1 MTTRALVV
9 DDEPL
14 ARKRLRELL
23 ADFGE
28 IELVGEAVDGASAVK
43 AIDSLRPDLVF
54 LDVEMPAGSGLDVLD
69 RVAHEPAVIFTT
81 AYDKYAVTAF
91 ELHAVDYLLKPFGRE
106 RLARALE
113 RVSPAAGGSG
123 GGAADGAVK
132 TGRRA
137 RAALAA
143 KDAAQLDRILVRDRG
158 RLVPVSVR
166 DIVRL
171 EAGDDYTS
179 VHTKGRTY
187 LVYLALQDFER
198 MLDGSKYVRIHRSH
212 VVNLDHVLH
221 FTPVDGGRFQLELT
235 DGTKLP
241 VSRAYA
247 RTLRD
252 LAV

>member
-23 ADFGE
+23 ADFRGVE
-28 IELVGEAVDGASAVK
+28 CVGEAVDGASAVK

-54 LDVEMPAGSGLDVLD
+54 LDVEMPEGTGLDVLK
-69 RVAHEPAVIFTT
+69 RISHEPAVIFTT
-81 AYDKYAVTAF
+81 AYDRYAVAAF
-91 ELHAVDYLLKPFGRE
+91 ELQAVDYLLKPFGRE

-113 RVSPAAGGSG
+113 RVVPHGESS
-123 GGAADGAVK
+123 VE
-132 TGRRA
+132 RA
-137 RAALAA
+137 RAALEERSASSIE
-143 KDAAQLDRILVRDRG
+143 RILVRDRG
-158 RLVPVSVR
+158 RLVPVAVK

-198 MLDGSKYVRIHRSH
+198 MLDTSKYLRIHRSH
-212 VVNLDHVLH
+212 VVNMDHVAQ
-221 FTPVDGGRFQLELT
+221 FIPADGGRFELEMA

-247 RTLRD
+247 KALRER
-252 LAV
+252 AV

>member
-1 MTTRALVV
+1 VRALIV

-23 ADFGE
+23 ADVDSVE
-28 IELVGEAVDGASAVK
+28 CVGEAVDGASAVK
-43 AIDSLRPDLVF
+43 AIDSLKPDLVF
-54 LDVEMPAGSGLDVLD
+54 LDVEMPSGTGLEVLD
-69 RVAHEPAVIFTT
+69 LITHEPAIIFTT
-81 AYDKYAVTAF
+81 AYDKYAAAAF
-91 ELHAVDYLLKPFGRE
+91 ELQAVDYLLKPFGRE

-113 RVSPAAGGSG
+113 RIVPEGKGT
-123 GGAADGAVK
+123 AV
-132 TGRRA
+132 RA
-137 RAALAA
+137 RAALRDSD
-143 KDAAQLDRILVRDRG
+143 KPIDRILVRDRG
-158 RLVPVSVR
+158 RLVPVAVR

-198 MLDGSKYVRIHRSH
+198 MLDGTKYVRIHRSH
-212 VVNLDHVLH
+212 VVNLDHVAQ
-221 FTPVDGGRFQLELT
+221 FTPADGGRFQLEMA

-247 RTLRD
+247 KVLRER
-252 LAV
+252 AV

>member
-1 MTTRALVV
+1 MRALIV

-23 ADFGE
+23 ADVDSVE
-28 IELVGEAVDGASAVK
+28 CIGEAVDGASAVA
-43 AIDSLRPDLVF
+43 AIDSLKPDLVF
-54 LDVEMPAGSGLDVLD
+54 LDVEMPAGTGLDVLD
-69 RVAHEPAVIFTT
+69 RITHAPAIIFTT
-81 AYDKYAVTAF
+81 AYDKYAVAAF
-91 ELHAVDYLLKPFGRE
+91 ELQAVDYLLKPFGRE

-113 RVSPAAGGSG
+113 RIVPNGEGTA
-123 GGAADGAVK
+123 
-132 TGRRA
+132 TRA
-137 RAALAA
+137 RAALSV
-143 KDAAQLDRILVRDRG
+143 KSDKPIDRILVRDRG
-158 RLVPVSVR
+158 RLVPVAVR

-198 MLDGSKYVRIHRSH
+198 MLDGAKYVRIHRSH
-212 VVNLDHVLH
+212 VVNLAHVAQ
-221 FTPVDGGRFQLELT
+221 FTPVDGGRFQLEMT

-247 RTLRD
+247 KVLRD
-252 LAV
+252 RAV

>member
-1 MTTRALVV
+1 MRALIV

-23 ADFGE
+23 ADFGNVE
-28 IELVGEAVDGASAVK
+28 CIGEAVDGTSAVK

-54 LDVEMPAGSGLDVLD
+54 LDVEMPEGTGLDVLD
-69 RVAHEPAVIFTT
+69 RITHEPAVIFTT
-81 AYDKYAVTAF
+81 AYDRYAVTAF
-91 ELHAVDYLLKPFGRE
+91 ELQAIDYLLKPFGHE

-113 RVSPAAGGSG
+113 RVIP
-123 GGAADGAVK
+123 DGEGTAS
-132 TGRRA
+132 RA
-137 RAALAA
+137 RAALAVN
-143 KDAAQLDRILVRDRG
+143 DRPIDRILVRDRG
-158 RLVPVSVR
+158 RLVPVAVK

-198 MLDGSKYVRIHRSH
+198 MLDSTKYVRIHRSH
-212 VVNLDHVLH
+212 VVNLEHVTQ
-221 FTPVDGGRFQLELT
+221 FTPTDGGRFQLELT
-235 DGTKLP
+235 DGTRLP

-247 RTLRD
+247 KVLRD
-252 LAV
+252 RAV

>member
-23 ADFGE
+23 ADFAE
-28 IELVGEAVDGASAVK
+28 IECVGEAVDGASAVH
-43 AIDSLRPDLVF
+43 AIDTLRPDLVF

-69 RVAHEPAVIFTT
+69 RVTHEPAVIFTT

-113 RVSPAAGGSG
+113 RVISNVGATDGSE
-123 GGAADGAVK
+123 A

-143 KDAAQLDRILVRDRG
+143 KDVAQMDRILVRDRG
-158 RLVPVSVR
+158 RLVPVLVR

-198 MLDGSKYVRIHRSH
+198 MLDGAKYVRIHRSH

-221 FTPVDGGRFQLELT
+221 FTPVDGGRFQLEMT

-247 RTLRD
+247 KALRD
-252 LAV
+252 IAV